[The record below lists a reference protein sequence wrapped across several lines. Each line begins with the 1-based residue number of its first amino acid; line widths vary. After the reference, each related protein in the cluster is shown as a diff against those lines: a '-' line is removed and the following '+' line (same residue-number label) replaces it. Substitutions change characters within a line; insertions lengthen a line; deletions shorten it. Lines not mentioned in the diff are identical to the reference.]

1 MLRRK
6 PQISNVVMSV
16 FLPLSRLA
24 RRFSRISFWMP
35 SRPALMGFVYLLI
48 LSAPWAVW
56 EVDSLNQ
63 FRAFERLAR
72 QGHER
77 VILYAGSL
85 HSEIEK
91 YQNIPQVLASDPE
104 VIALLTAANSENE
117 KGGGGGREQ
126 AGMLSRRLERLNSR
140 LGASAIYVLDRD
152 GLTLSASNWAEGVG
166 SFVGQRFDFRPYF
179 MEARQGR
186 VGRYFA
192 LGTTSNQPGY
202 YIAVPVPIAGQVAGA
217 VVVKMSLD
225 DLEHSWR
232 GTGEK
237 VFVTD
242 RHGIIFITNNPL
254 WRYHSRH
261 PLKANER
268 MAVRESRQYGDE
280 ALDSLN
286 FVDGE
291 RLVTADGRGYLSVS
305 APLED
310 GQDWTLTV
318 LLDARDAQSQ
328 ARITGLLTV
337 AAMTLLGV
345 GLYYL
350 AHRTLERR
358 RQTRELERRVAE
370 RTAALTDSN
379 QRLQDEIIERRRAE
393 EELTTKQAELVQAAK
408 LAALGQ
414 MSAGMVHEINQP
426 LAALRSYADNAVTYL
441 EMNRAD
447 GARDNLREIADLTER
462 MARITGQLKHFA
474 RKSTGA
480 AAPVDVAAMVEGS
493 LALLDGRMRA
503 EGVAL
508 VWSPPASGLMVWGD
522 EVRLQQV
529 LVNLLRNGLDAM
541 KGLAEPCI
549 EVRAEAQ
556 GALVHILVRDHGTGI
571 SSDGMAQLFDPF
583 FTTKPAGE
591 GLGLGLSISEGIVRD
606 LGGRLSAANISG
618 GGAQFTVTLRKVEEP
633 A

>member
-1 MLRRK
+1 
-6 PQISNVVMSV
+6 MSV
-16 FLPLSRLA
+16 FSRLSSFFTQPLVLPL
-24 RRFSRISFWMP
+24 WKP

-56 EVDSLNQ
+56 QVDSWSQ
-63 FRAFERLAR
+63 SRAFERLAR
-72 QGHER
+72 QGRER

-104 VIALLTAANSENE
+104 VTALLSAGDRGKA
-117 KGGGGGREQ
+117 Q
-126 AGMLSRRLERLNSR
+126 ALSRRLERLNHK
-140 LGASAIYVLDRD
+140 LGASAIYVLNE
-152 GLTLSASNWAEGVG
+152 GGMTLSASNWAEGVG

-179 MEARQGR
+179 VEARQGR

-192 LGTTSNQPGY
+192 LGSTSNQPGY
-202 YIAVPVPIAGQVAGA
+202 YIAMPVMLADRVAGA
-217 VVVKMSLD
+217 VVVKMALD
-225 DLEHSWR
+225 ELEKSWT

-242 RHGIIFITNNPL
+242 AHGIVFITNNPG
-254 WRYHSRH
+254 WRYRSRW
-261 PLKANER
+261 PLRPDER
-268 MAVRESRQYGDE
+268 LAVRTSRQYGDE
-280 ALDSLN
+280 SLDTLN
-286 FVDGE
+286 FVSGE
-291 RLVTADGRGYLSVS
+291 RLVTADGRGYLSVA

-310 GQDWTLTV
+310 GQNWTLTV

-328 ARITGLLTV
+328 ARITGLLAV

-370 RTAALTDSN
+370 RTAALTESN

-393 EELTTKQAELVQAAK
+393 EELTNKQAELVQAAK

-441 EMNRAD
+441 DLERPQ
-447 GARDNLREIADLTER
+447 GTRENLHEIVGLTER

-480 AAPVDVAAMVEGS
+480 AAPIEVAAMVEGS
-493 LALLDGRMRA
+493 LALLGGRLRTD
-503 EGVAL
+503 VVTL
-508 VWSPPASGLMVWGD
+508 VWSPPNADLRVWGD

-541 KGLAEPCI
+541 KGRERRRL

-556 GALVHILVRDHGTGI
+556 GSLVHILVRDNGTGI
-571 SSDGMAQLFDPF
+571 SDEGMVQLFDPF

-606 LGGRLSAANISG
+606 LGGRLSAANIPE